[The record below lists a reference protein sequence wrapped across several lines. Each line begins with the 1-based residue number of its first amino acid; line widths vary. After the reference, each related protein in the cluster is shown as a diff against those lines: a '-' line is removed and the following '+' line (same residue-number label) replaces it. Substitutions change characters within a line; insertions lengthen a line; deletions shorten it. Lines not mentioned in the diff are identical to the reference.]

1 MSDFKKFSK
10 FVIEMNKN
18 GDEKTQEA
26 LHNSSDL
33 AINVILNSL
42 SAWAS
47 ELNEKQLSRENKI
60 HLVSKLTADIDG
72 FIMPLHKM
80 IEGIDLEDEKA
91 DKYFQFDATV
101 IAREI
106 KAIKDD
112 EHIQIDV
119 VKTNKGQ
126 NIQTSV
132 GKKVEINLADCDDD
146 TREKLEQIALATG
159 IVAKA

>member
-1 MSDFKKFSK
+1 MSNFETFSK
-10 FVIEMNKN
+10 FVIEMIKN
-18 GDEKTQEA
+18 GDQKTQEA
-26 LHNSSDL
+26 LHSAIDL

-47 ELNEKQLSRENKI
+47 ELDEKQLSRENKI
-60 HLVSKLTADIDG
+60 HLVSKLSADIDG

-80 IEGIDLEDEKA
+80 IEGIDLEDERA
-91 DKYFQFDATV
+91 DKHFKFDGSAL
-101 IAREI
+101 ARES
-106 KAIKDD
+106 KAIKKD

-119 VKTNKGQ
+119 IKTEKGQ

-132 GKKVEINLADCDDD
+132 GKRVEINLADCDDD

-159 IVAKA
+159 VVAKA

>member
-1 MSDFKKFSK
+1 MSNFKTFSK
-10 FVIEMNKN
+10 FVIEMIKN
-18 GDEKTQEA
+18 GDQKTQEA
-26 LHNSSDL
+26 LHSAIDL

-47 ELNEKQLSRENKI
+47 ELDEKQLSRENKI
-60 HLVSKLTADIDG
+60 HLVSKLSADIDG

-80 IEGIDLEDEKA
+80 IEGIAVEDEKA
-91 DKYFQFDATV
+91 DKHFKFDGTV
-101 IAREI
+101 LAREI
-106 KAIKDD
+106 KAIKKD

-119 VKTNKGQ
+119 IKTEKGQ

-159 IVAKA
+159 VVAKA

>member
-1 MSDFKKFSK
+1 MSNFEKFSK
-10 FVIEMNKN
+10 FVIEMIKN

-26 LHNSSDL
+26 LHNSIDL

-47 ELNEKQLSRENKI
+47 ELDEKQLSRENKI
-60 HLVSKLTADIDG
+60 HLVSKLSADIDG

-80 IEGIDLEDEKA
+80 IEGIVLEDERA
-91 DKYFQFDATV
+91 DKHFKFDGTV
-101 IAREI
+101 LAREI
-106 KAIKDD
+106 KAIKKD

-119 VKTNKGQ
+119 IKTEKGQ

-132 GKKVEINLADCDDD
+132 GKRVEINLADCDDD

-159 IVAKA
+159 VVAKA